1 MSLVFLGSACSS
13 GLSIYCVIKTQ
24 VTAHL
29 HRVPES
35 RVVYRAETH
44 IKEALAC
51 WTCSLKGQLSE
62 LTGLSTL
69 QSQWQQPGAHRPPI
83 WQAVSVAKLKS
94 HCVIKGQYPLRRKA
108 SQTMELPCLRA
119 SRIFCHVS
127 ASSGSQ
133 VLSAP
138 TSGGRM
144 HLQHVQYTSGVYRLC
159 EGKAG
164 WCKADED
171 GLEPR
176 AMCAGSVQRCV
187 SKQQFHFSVIFSH
200 RAHCW

>member
-1 MSLVFLGSACSS
+1 MLDMFPKG
-13 GLSIYCVIKTQ
+13 
-24 VTAHL
+24 TAF
-29 HRVPES
+29 RTD
-35 RVVYRAETH
+35 RAEH
-44 IKEALAC
+44 A
-51 WTCSLKGQLSE
+51 SE
-62 LTGLSTL
+62 PVAATWSTQAIYLTGS
-69 QSQWQQPGAHRPPI
+69 I
-83 WQAVSVAKLKS
+83 VKLKS

-108 SQTMELPCLRA
+108 SQTTELPCLRA
-119 SRIFCHVS
+119 SRTFCHVS

-133 VLSAP
+133 VLSAL

-171 GLEPR
+171 ALEPR
-176 AMCAGSVQRCV
+176 AMCAGSVQCCV

-200 RAHCW
+200 RAHC